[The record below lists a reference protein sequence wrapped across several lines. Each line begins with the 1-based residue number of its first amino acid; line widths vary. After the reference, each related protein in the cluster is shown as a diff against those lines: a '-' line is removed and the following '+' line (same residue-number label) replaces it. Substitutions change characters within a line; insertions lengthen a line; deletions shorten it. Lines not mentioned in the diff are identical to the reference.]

1 MLQGHRQSECRA
13 KVSVIVC
20 YESGANG
27 HKANECPKTKN
38 KSKTGAPRETTQN
51 KRIYTKRNGSN
62 LTAEKQ
68 GFSFLT
74 SQVHST
80 CKNIDLLIDSGCTS
94 YMIKDAGLFKDLDI
108 SKMGDVECANGTE
121 SSIEGR
127 VSVSFLAKDNQG
139 QDRILQLEQSLYVP
153 QYTKNLVSIKKTER
167 TKCERSFCCEPL
179 HSSGRKM
186 FFVKVRK

>member
-1 MLQGHRQSECRA
+1 MKCFKCGKIGHRQSECRA

-20 YESGANG
+20 YECGEKS

-38 KSKTGAPRETTQN
+38 RSKTGAPGETTQN
-51 KRIYTKRNGSN
+51 KCFYTKRNESN

-68 GFSFLT
+68 SFSFHT

-94 YMIKDAGLFKDLDI
+94 HLIKDAELFKDLDI
-108 SKMGDVECANGTE
+108 SKMSNVESANGTE

-127 VSVSFLAKDNQG
+127 GSVSSWQKTIKAK
-139 QDRILQLEQSLYVP
+139 IKSW
-153 QYTKNLVSIKKTER
+153 NLNNCCTFPNTQKT
-167 TKCERSFCCEPL
+167 
-179 HSSGRKM
+179 
-186 FFVKVRK
+186 